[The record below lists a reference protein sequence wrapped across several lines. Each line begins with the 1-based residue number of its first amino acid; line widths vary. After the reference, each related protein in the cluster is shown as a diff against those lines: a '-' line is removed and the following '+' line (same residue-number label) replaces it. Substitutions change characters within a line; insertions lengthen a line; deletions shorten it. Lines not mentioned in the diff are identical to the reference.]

1 MEIQAKPVQD
11 DLTEIPG
18 DSVPL
23 GAISCQGERSHSRL
37 HQFRSAVGGSAGVE
51 ALSEGHG
58 FIVVLGDQIAMIS
71 KTVII
76 VLSWILML
84 ASSARIDAAVYNPPR
99 IIAISVGAGGE
110 VYMRFE
116 GLPNNPSPCPPPH
129 GGGNNNNWVMI
140 PAAANETL
148 KALALSLYFSGK
160 PARTDTSGCS
170 GAYENVIAVY
180 SPSGG

>member
-1 MEIQAKPVQD
+1 MICKTA
-11 DLTEIPG
+11 
-18 DSVPL
+18 
-23 GAISCQGERSHSRL
+23 
-37 HQFRSAVGGSAGVE
+37 
-51 ALSEGHG
+51 
-58 FIVVLGDQIAMIS
+58 IVVLSLVM
-71 KTVII
+71 
-76 VLSWILML
+76 ML
-84 ASSARIDAAVYNPPR
+84 ASSSTIDAAVYNPPR

-160 PARTDTSGCS
+160 PARIDTSGCT